1 MITRVPVLIVTGIP
15 LFGPRLCD
23 IILRHVETR
32 CYDGGL
38 VRSNTRWRCTGVGQ
52 GLSET
57 TS

>member
-15 LFGPRLCD
+15 LFGPLLCD

-38 VRSNTRWRCTGVGQ
+38 VRSKYKVGVALG
-52 GLSET
+52 SVKD
-57 TS
+57 